1 MCIKT
6 NLISIKKT
14 EALYIKLTYIS
25 YINMS
30 LQVKS
35 LTFSFDGSIPLI
47 EDLHFEIKKNE
58 IGLIS
63 GISGIGK
70 STLLNVLSGLKKPD
84 SGIIVLNN
92 NILNDK
98 NIFIAPEKR
107 NIGYV
112 FQDFALFPHIN
123 AEQNIKYAMP
133 DTYNSFFD
141 EVVSSLSLF
150 DHLKKMPHELS
161 GGQQQRVAIARAILM
176 KPALLIMDEP
186 FSNLDKGNTETS
198 QKLIYKTIQ
207 QEEIAC
213 ILVTHDSI
221 QLDSMPIAQEIILK

>member
-1 MCIKT
+1 
-6 NLISIKKT
+6 
-14 EALYIKLTYIS
+14 
-25 YINMS
+25 MS

-123 AEQNIKYAMP
+123 AEKNMKYALSN
-133 DTYNSFFD
+133 DFH
-141 EVVSSLSLF
+141 SS
-150 DHLKKMPHELS
+150 
-161 GGQQQRVAIARAILM
+161 
-176 KPALLIMDEP
+176 
-186 FSNLDKGNTETS
+186 
-198 QKLIYKTIQ
+198 Y
-207 QEEIAC
+207 EEIIN
-213 ILVTHDSI
+213 ILNLQDHHMDL
-221 QLDSMPIAQEIILK
+221 LDFHFHLLL

>member
-1 MCIKT
+1 
-6 NLISIKKT
+6 
-14 EALYIKLTYIS
+14 
-25 YINMS
+25 MS

-141 EVVSSLSLF
+141 EVVSSLRLF

-161 GGQQQRVAIARAILM
+161 GGQQQRVAIARAVLM

-186 FSNLDKGNTETS
+186 FSNLDKDNVETS

-207 QEEIAC
+207 HEEIAC
-213 ILVTHDSI
+213 ILVSHDSI
-221 QLDSMPIAQEIILK
+221 QSDWMPIAQEIILK